1 MSIKY
6 NYKCK
11 YKYKYQCGIVDG
23 SMFYIKLDCSLFC
36 CLILY
41 YLFCGLSRV
50 VLKGQ
55 DACPKGLAL
64 KSV

>member
-36 CLILY
+36 GLILY

-50 VLKGQ
+50 VLRGQ